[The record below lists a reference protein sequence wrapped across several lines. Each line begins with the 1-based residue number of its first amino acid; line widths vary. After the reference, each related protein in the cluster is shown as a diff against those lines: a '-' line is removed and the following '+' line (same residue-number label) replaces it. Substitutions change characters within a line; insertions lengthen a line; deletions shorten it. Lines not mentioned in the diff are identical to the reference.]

1 MDQLTR
7 LLNLIPWWV
16 WLLLVAAFVLY
27 TLVLIVSPSAS
38 NPGRTRQGPEST
50 AAQERETSS
59 KWATKRDLQP
69 LIVKGARRAEPRR
82 QRLGFLGKD
91 LIQTDI
97 CASVM
102 VVAPTDS
109 GKTAG
114 NVVPDILDHVG
125 PAVITS
131 VKTDVKDLTQFWR
144 AQQGPV
150 WTFDPSESSGPTVR
164 WSPLSGVHTWAD
176 AIEATR
182 WLQNSSKLE
191 KRGMEDR
198 EFWDANARKVL
209 APLLLLAAKRGGTMR
224 QVVHWGNQLRTLEHT
239 LSEQIHELGVP
250 EAFDYFTAYR
260 GLADRTKSSV
270 DGTLFIVLEAWGHPS
285 IQDAVDITAQ
295 DDTDVLNL
303 ATIFEENG
311 TLYLVAPMYEQE
323 LFTPI
328 FETLVSAVWR
338 EAQRRYAT
346 SGVID
351 PPLALTL
358 DEAANIAP
366 LRDLDK
372 IASTGRGM
380 GVKLKS
386 VWQDEAQVINIY
398 GPERARTIYSNHTNK
413 QFLGGISDD
422 QTLERVS
429 RLIGKATVE
438 RLQHSNDRTGRT
450 TVSTSTTDITLA
462 PPEWIRQLPTGQ
474 ALVIVKNFKPMHL
487 TTQPWYLDP
496 DQRAR
501 IDPTIAAAF
510 DNYYA
515 TAPKR
520 RAKTRS

>member
-1 MDQLTR
+1 
-7 LLNLIPWWV
+7 
-16 WLLLVAAFVLY
+16 
-27 TLVLIVSPSAS
+27 
-38 NPGRTRQGPEST
+38 
-50 AAQERETSS
+50 
-59 KWATKRDLQP
+59 
-69 LIVKGARRAEPRR
+69 
-82 QRLGFLGKD
+82 
-91 LIQTDI
+91 
-97 CASVM
+97 
-102 VVAPTDS
+102 
-109 GKTAG
+109 
-114 NVVPDILDHVG
+114 
-125 PAVITS
+125 
-131 VKTDVKDLTQFWR
+131 
-144 AQQGPV
+144 
-150 WTFDPSESSGPTVR
+150 
-164 WSPLSGVHTWAD
+164 
-176 AIEATR
+176 
-182 WLQNSSKLE
+182 
-191 KRGMEDR
+191 
-198 EFWDANARKVL
+198 
-209 APLLLLAAKRGGTMR
+209 MR